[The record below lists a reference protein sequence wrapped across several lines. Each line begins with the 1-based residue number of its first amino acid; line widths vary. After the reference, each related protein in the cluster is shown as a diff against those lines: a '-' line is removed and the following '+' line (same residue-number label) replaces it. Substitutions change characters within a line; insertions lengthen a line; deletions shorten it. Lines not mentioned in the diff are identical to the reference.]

1 MALDGWAV
9 VFSTVMRC
17 LDVWYIHLACCL
29 LHLQKGDFV
38 IERKDVWKTEGF
50 PIWRIET
57 GKLLQKFDP
66 LLTDSGIIHKSA
78 SVVSA

>member
-1 MALDGWAV
+1 M
-9 VFSTVMRC
+9 
-17 LDVWYIHLACCL
+17 
-29 LHLQKGDFV
+29 

-66 LLTDSGIIHKSA
+66 VPVVDGIVHKSA
-78 SVVSA
+78 SVVCMYVTGSCVDRWMTR

>member
-1 MALDGWAV
+1 
-9 VFSTVMRC
+9 
-17 LDVWYIHLACCL
+17 
-29 LHLQKGDFV
+29 V

-66 LLTDSGIIHKSA
+66 LPITDGIVHKSA
-78 SVVSA
+78 SVVCKNYVSLYFKIMQAIDLVLHKR

>member
-1 MALDGWAV
+1 MC
-9 VFSTVMRC
+9 R
-17 LDVWYIHLACCL
+17 
-29 LHLQKGDFV
+29 LQKGDFV

-66 LLTDSGIIHKSA
+66 LPIADGLVHKSA
-78 SVVSA
+78 SVVCMMWHEA

>member
-1 MALDGWAV
+1 
-9 VFSTVMRC
+9 
-17 LDVWYIHLACCL
+17 
-29 LHLQKGDFV
+29 V

-66 LLTDSGIIHKSA
+66 LPIADGLVHKSA
-78 SVVSA
+78 SVVCMMWHEA

>member
-1 MALDGWAV
+1 M
-9 VFSTVMRC
+9 
-17 LDVWYIHLACCL
+17 
-29 LHLQKGDFV
+29 

-66 LLTDSGIIHKSA
+66 VPIEGGILHKSA
-78 SVVSA
+78 SVVCACNSSCIDISTSFSFLCCVCICLVSCGW